1 MYDYWHLN
9 KELDFAVGTKSKRR
23 LLCMVELLDVEW
35 WCFVTLASNCNL
47 CLHLEVFGTC
57 PLDTGVPPC
66 RQCRQCLSRY
76 FVLCINKYKIKLH
89 VCCDKCNVFWCFK
102 RLTKKYKLTEDRI
115 IQHSSNIPECC
126 KITVCKDPALSSYPS
141 LSLLWSR
148 WSFLM
153 MPYIFHATS
162 CLPPFNIA
170 VTRKRELTDMESRN
184 NILSLWDSLNQSFS
198 SAPYEGTGY
207 WSIHC

>member
-1 MYDYWHLN
+1 MTTGIWIKSWILLLAPKVREGCYAWLN
-9 KELDFAVGTKSKRR
+9 R
-23 LLCMVELLDVEW
+23 LMWNGGVLWLLRQI
-35 WCFVTLASNCNL
+35 VT
-47 CLHLEVFGTC
+47 CLNLEVFGTC

-102 RLTKKYKLTEDRI
+102 RLTKKYKLTKDRI